1 MMKNV
6 FLDTNVLIDFMARR
20 ESFYENAAIIFSLG
34 MNGRIKLYVAAMSFV
49 TASYVVRRSLDK
61 RTLQTMVANICQY
74 CHVGVVDADCVM
86 FGASSDFIDFEDA
99 MQYHCARKVGADY
112 IVTRNTKDFATSLIP
127 VYSPSDFLSAI
138 IE

>member
-1 MMKNV
+1 
-6 FLDTNVLIDFMARR
+6 
-20 ESFYENAAIIFSLG
+20 
-34 MNGRIKLYVAAMSFV
+34 
-49 TASYVVRRSLDK
+49 
-61 RTLQTMVANICQY
+61 MVANICQY

-86 FGASSDFIDFEDA
+86 FGVSSDFIDFEDA